1 MIFANVLFVILLGT
15 LATLVALVWGSFR
28 ASTKRRRNT
37 CVLSLFLLVGVPVGL
52 VGWHQRSF
60 ALSVV
65 PDALQVSSIAYAKE
79 ESWGF
84 GPGGN
89 EAGVRIYPLKDAVS
103 RDILSKGMQF
113 FLDMPANADQNKRG
127 WRGHY
132 SHWTVTPAFSES
144 GRFDMIEYVCAYGF
158 CIDVDPSIVADV
170 NRILNT
176 PGSYYA
182 RGRIGMLI
190 VSPRD
195 NKVIYLYNG

>member
-1 MIFANVLFVILLGT
+1 MVFAWVLLGLLFGT
-15 LATLVALVWGSFR
+15 LATLVALVWGTFG
-28 ASTKRRRNT
+28 ASTKRRRRI
-37 CVLSLFLLVGVPVGL
+37 CAFFLFLLVSVPVGL
-52 VGWHQRSF
+52 LGWHQRSF

-65 PDALQVSSIAYAKE
+65 PDALQVASIDYAKE

-89 EAGVRIYPLKDAVS
+89 EAGVRIFPLKDAVA
-103 RDILSKGMQF
+103 RDILAKGIQF
-113 FLDMPANADQNKRG
+113 FLDMPANADQDKRG
-127 WRGHY
+127 WRGRY
-132 SHWTVTPAFSES
+132 RDWMVTPAFSES

-158 CIDVDPSIVADV
+158 CIDVDKAITADV

-195 NKVIYLYNG
+195 HKVIYLYNG